1 MRTSNG
7 PIDRPAPW
15 LAVAFVLEAVAFYI
29 HVQLRVAPYYPQA
42 YDQLTYLSATFNF
55 LDDLSQRGLA
65 AFERVFVSP
74 LPTGIT
80 YPLQGAFAG
89 LAFGPSQAALL
100 TPNLIYF
107 LLAQWVMFLTVR
119 RPRGDTASA
128 WLAISIFA
136 GCICVFRT
144 AGGIADYRID
154 FAAMCLFGILVCA
167 LAWTEG
173 FKSRKYSVIAGFL
186 AAALIL
192 MRFITAA
199 YVGPIFLILCCYV
212 VFLPRRG
219 PPVWPRVKNISISG
233 AIVAAISI
241 PALVAASHQINA
253 YYVAGHIKGDE
264 PAIRAAEFG
273 VSSLS
278 GYLLFYP
285 KALMGYQIGTIGVI
299 VIAAVVITALIG
311 KWRSPFLKIDYP
323 FDAIVFSVSFIVPI
337 VVLTCDVSK
346 SPVVV
351 GIVLIPLLLLV
362 TTGWRSFA
370 VPNLAPRLLRSIT
383 YFIMASGAVAF
394 LVNASAPRF
403 NLSSADQAEIQRL
416 NKAIATSIEG
426 FDNPRVAF
434 DRTDPYLNDATA
446 TFYFRQIYGRAA
458 PAVSQSLGG
467 IFAVQRDDALA
478 AVQSSDIIVLSDK
491 SLKRGQFPFEKNISQ
506 YWDALDDYAIHN
518 LTLLCSGVIA
528 NIPYR
533 IFVRQPRAGQRCELA
548 NPADLTAAAPH

>member
-15 LAVAFVLEAVAFYI
+15 LAVAFVLEAVVFYI

-65 AFERVFVSP
+65 AFEQVFVSP

-80 YPLQGAFAG
+80 YPLQGAFAV
-89 LAFGPSQAALL
+89 LAFGPSRAALL

-107 LLAQWVMFLTVR
+107 LVAQWVMFLTVR
-119 RPRGDTASA
+119 KTRGDAASG

-136 GCICVFRT
+136 GCICVFKT

-167 LAWTEG
+167 LAWIEG
-173 FKSRKYSVIAGFL
+173 FKSRKCSVIAGFL

-199 YVGPIFLILCCYV
+199 YVGPIFLMLCCYV
-212 VFLPRRG
+212 IFLPRRG
-219 PPVWPRVKNISISG
+219 PPVWPQVKNISISG

-241 PALVAASHQINA
+241 PALVAASQQINA
-253 YYVAGHIKGDE
+253 YYVGGHFKGGE

-285 KALMGYQIGTIGVI
+285 KALMDYQIGTIGVV
-299 VIAAVVITALIG
+299 VIAVVVITAFIG
-311 KWRSPFLKIDYP
+311 KCRSPFLKIDYP
-323 FDAIVFSVSFIVPI
+323 FDAIVFFISFIVPMI
-337 VVLTCDVSK
+337 VLTCDVSK
-346 SPVVV
+346 SPVAA

-370 VPNLAPRLLRSIT
+370 IPNLAPRLLHRT
-383 YFIMASGAVAF
+383 AYFIMASGAVAF

-403 NLSSADQAEIQRL
+403 DLSPADQAEIERL
-416 NKAIATSIEG
+416 NKAIATSMEG
-426 FDNPRVAF
+426 FD
-434 DRTDPYLNDATA
+434 
-446 TFYFRQIYGRAA
+446 
-458 PAVSQSLGG
+458 S
-467 IFAVQRDDALA
+467 
-478 AVQSSDIIVLSDK
+478 
-491 SLKRGQFPFEKNISQ
+491 RGWYASVI
-506 YWDALDDYAIHN
+506 YAI
-518 LTLLCSGVIA
+518 SSSED
-528 NIPYR
+528 PQE
-533 IFVRQPRAGQRCELA
+533 RQLVAE
-548 NPADLTAAAPH
+548 

>member
-1 MRTSNG
+1 M
-7 PIDRPAPW
+7 
-15 LAVAFVLEAVAFYI
+15 LEAVVFYI

-65 AFERVFVSP
+65 AFEQVFVSP

-80 YPLQGAFAG
+80 YPLQGAFAV
-89 LAFGPSQAALL
+89 LAFGPSRAALL

-107 LLAQWVMFLTVR
+107 LVAQWVMFLTVR
-119 RPRGDTASA
+119 RSRGDTASA
-128 WLAISIFA
+128 WLAISVFA
-136 GCICVFRT
+136 GCICVFKT

-186 AAALIL
+186 AGALIL

-219 PPVWPRVKNISISG
+219 QPVWPQVRNISIFG

-241 PALVAASHQINA
+241 PALVAASQQINA

-273 VSSLS
+273 VSSLTGS
-278 GYLLFYP
+278 LLFYP
-285 KALMGYQIGTIGVI
+285 KALVDYQIGTTGVI
-299 VIAAVVITALIG
+299 VIAAVVITGLIG
-311 KWRSPFLKIDYP
+311 KWRSPFLKIDSP

-337 VVLTCDVSK
+337 VALTCDVAK
-346 SPVVV
+346 SPVAV

-362 TTGWRSFA
+362 AAGWRSFA
-370 VPNLAPRLLRSIT
+370 VPNLAPRLLRNIT

-394 LVNASAPRF
+394 LVNASASRF
-403 NLSSADQAEIQRL
+403 DLSLADQAEIERL
-416 NKAIATSIEG
+416 NKAIATSMEG

-434 DRTDPYLNDATA
+434 DRTNPYLNNATA
-446 TFYFRQIYGRAA
+446 IFYFRQLYGRAA
-458 PAVSQSLGG
+458 PVVSQSLGG
-467 IFAVQRDDALA
+467 IFAVQRDNALA

-491 SLKRGQFPFEKNISQ
+491 SLKRGQFPFDKNISQ

-528 NIPYR
+528 NVPYR
-533 IFVRQPRAGQRCELA
+533 IFVRQLRAGQRCESA
-548 NPADLTAAAPH
+548 NPADFSRGGTTLDQ

>member
-1 MRTSNG
+1 MDGILRQRDIDHLRTSNG
-7 PIDRPAPW
+7 QIDRPAPW

-42 YDQLTYLSATFNF
+42 YDQLSYLSATFNF

-89 LAFGPSQAALL
+89 LAFGPSRAALL

-144 AGGIADYRID
+144 AGGIAAYRID

-167 LAWTEG
+167 LAWSEG
-173 FKSRKYSVIAGFL
+173 SKSRKYSVIAGFL

-199 YVGPIFLILCCYV
+199 YVGPIFLILCCYI

-241 PALVAASHQINA
+241 PALVAASQQINA

-264 PAIRAAEFG
+264 PAIRAAEFV

-278 GYLLFYP
+278 GHLLFYSN
-285 KALMGYQIGTIGVI
+285 ALMRYQIGTIGVI

-311 KWRSPFLKIDYP
+311 KWRSPFLKIDCP

-346 SPVVV
+346 SPVVA

-383 YFIMASGAVAF
+383 YFVMASGAVAF

-403 NLSSADQAEIQRL
+403 DLSPADQDRKSTRL
-416 NKAIATSIEG
+416 NSSHQIIS
-426 FDNPRVAF
+426 
-434 DRTDPYLNDATA
+434 DA
-446 TFYFRQIYGRAA
+446 
-458 PAVSQSLGG
+458 
-467 IFAVQRDDALA
+467 
-478 AVQSSDIIVLSDK
+478 
-491 SLKRGQFPFEKNISQ
+491 
-506 YWDALDDYAIHN
+506 
-518 LTLLCSGVIA
+518 
-528 NIPYR
+528 
-533 IFVRQPRAGQRCELA
+533 
-548 NPADLTAAAPH
+548 

>member
-1 MRTSNG
+1 LRTSNG

-65 AFERVFVSP
+65 AFEQVFFSP

-80 YPLQGAFAG
+80 YPLQGAFAV
-89 LAFGPSQAALL
+89 LALGPSRAALL

-107 LLAQWVMFLTVR
+107 LVAQWVMFLTVR
-119 RPRGDTASA
+119 RSRGDTASA

-136 GCICVFRT
+136 GCICVFKT

-173 FKSRKYSVIAGFL
+173 FKSRKYSVIAGFP

-199 YVGPIFLILCCYV
+199 YVGPLFLILCCYV
-212 VFLPRRG
+212 IFLPRRG
-219 PPVWPRVKNISISG
+219 PRVWPQVKNISISG

-241 PALVAASHQINA
+241 PALVAASQQINA
-253 YYVAGHIKGDE
+253 YYVGGHFKGGE

-285 KALMGYQIGTIGVI
+285 KALMDYQIGTIGVI
-299 VIAAVVITALIG
+299 VIAALVITALIG
-311 KWRSPFLKIDYP
+311 KWRSHFLKIDYP
-323 FDAIVFSVSFIVPI
+323 FDAIVFLVSFIVPI
-337 VVLTCDVSK
+337 IVLTCDVAK
-346 SPVVV
+346 SPVAV

-370 VPNLAPRLLRSIT
+370 VPNLAPRLLHGII
-383 YFIMASGAVAF
+383 YFIMASGAVGF

-403 NLSSADQAEIQRL
+403 DLSPADQAEIERL
-416 NKAIATSIEG
+416 NKAIATSMEG

-434 DRTDPYLNDATA
+434 DRTDPYLNNATA
-446 TFYFRQIYGRAA
+446 TFYFRQVYGRAA
-458 PAVSQSLGG
+458 PAASQSLGG

-528 NIPYR
+528 NVPHR
-533 IFVRQPRAGQRCELA
+533 IFVRQPRAGQRCESA
-548 NPADLTAAAPH
+548 NPADLTAAVRR

>member
-1 MRTSNG
+1 
-7 PIDRPAPW
+7 
-15 LAVAFVLEAVAFYI
+15 VLEAVVFYI

-65 AFERVFVSP
+65 AFEQVFVSP

-80 YPLQGAFAG
+80 YPLQGAFAV
-89 LAFGPSQAALL
+89 LAFGPSRAALL

-107 LLAQWVMFLTVR
+107 LVAQWVMFLTVR
-119 RPRGDTASA
+119 RSRGDTASA
-128 WLAISIFA
+128 WLAISVFA
-136 GCICVFRT
+136 GCICVFKT

-186 AAALIL
+186 AGALIL

-219 PPVWPRVKNISISG
+219 QPVWPQVRNISIFG

-241 PALVAASHQINA
+241 PALVAASQQINA

-273 VSSLS
+273 VSSLTGS
-278 GYLLFYP
+278 LLFYP
-285 KALMGYQIGTIGVI
+285 KALVDYQIGTTGVI
-299 VIAAVVITALIG
+299 VIAAVVITGLIG
-311 KWRSPFLKIDYP
+311 KWRSPFLKIDSP

-337 VVLTCDVSK
+337 VALTCDVAK
-346 SPVVV
+346 SPVAV

-362 TTGWRSFA
+362 AAGWRSFA
-370 VPNLAPRLLRSIT
+370 VPNLAPRLLRNIT

-394 LVNASAPRF
+394 LVNASASRF
-403 NLSSADQAEIQRL
+403 DLSLADQAEIERL
-416 NKAIATSIEG
+416 NKAIATSMEG

-434 DRTDPYLNDATA
+434 DRTNPYLNNATA
-446 TFYFRQIYGRAA
+446 IFYFRQLYGRAA
-458 PAVSQSLGG
+458 PVVSQSLGG
-467 IFAVQRDDALA
+467 IFAVQRDNALA

-491 SLKRGQFPFEKNISQ
+491 SLKRGQFPFDKNISQ
-506 YWDALDDYAIHN
+506 YWDALDDYTIHN

-528 NIPYR
+528 NVPYR
-533 IFVRQPRAGQRCELA
+533 IFVRQLRAGQRCESA
-548 NPADLTAAAPH
+548 NPADFSRGGTTLDQ

>member
-1 MRTSNG
+1 
-7 PIDRPAPW
+7 
-15 LAVAFVLEAVAFYI
+15 
-29 HVQLRVAPYYPQA
+29 
-42 YDQLTYLSATFNF
+42 
-55 LDDLSQRGLA
+55 
-65 AFERVFVSP
+65 
-74 LPTGIT
+74 
-80 YPLQGAFAG
+80 
-89 LAFGPSQAALL
+89 
-100 TPNLIYF
+100 
-107 LLAQWVMFLTVR
+107 
-119 RPRGDTASA
+119 
-128 WLAISIFA
+128 
-136 GCICVFRT
+136 
-144 AGGIADYRID
+144 
-154 FAAMCLFGILVCA
+154 MCLFGILVCA

-212 VFLPRRG
+212 IFLPRRG
-219 PPVWPRVKNISISG
+219 PPVWPQLKNISICG

-241 PALVAASHQINA
+241 PALVAASQQINA
-253 YYVAGHIKGDE
+253 YYVGGHFKGGE

-273 VSSLS
+273 VSSPS

-285 KALMGYQIGTIGVI
+285 KALMDYQIGTIGVI
-299 VIAAVVITALIG
+299 VIAALVITALIG
-311 KWRSPFLKIDYP
+311 KWRSHFLKIDYP
-323 FDAIVFSVSFIVPI
+323 FDAIVFLVTFIVPI
-337 VVLTCDVSK
+337 IVLTCDVAK
-346 SPVVV
+346 SPVAV

-370 VPNLAPRLLRSIT
+370 VPNLAPRLLHGIT
-383 YFIMASGAVAF
+383 YFIMASGAVGF

-403 NLSSADQAEIQRL
+403 DLSPADQAEIERL
-416 NKAIATSIEG
+416 NKAIATSMEG

-434 DRTDPYLNDATA
+434 DRTDPYLNYATA
-446 TFYFRQIYGRAA
+446 TFYFRQVYGRAA
-458 PAVSQSLGG
+458 PAASQSLGG

-528 NIPYR
+528 NVPHR
-533 IFVRQPRAGQRCELA
+533 IFVRQPRAGQRCESA
-548 NPADLTAAAPH
+548 DPADLTAAVRR

>member
-1 MRTSNG
+1 
-7 PIDRPAPW
+7 
-15 LAVAFVLEAVAFYI
+15 VLEAVAFYI

-65 AFERVFVSP
+65 AFEQVFVSP

-80 YPLQGAFAG
+80 YPLQGAFAE
-89 LAFGPSQAALL
+89 LAFGPSRAALL

-136 GCICVFRT
+136 GCICVFKT
-144 AGGIADYRID
+144 AGGIADYRTD
-154 FAAMCLFGILVCA
+154 FAATCLFGILVCA

-212 VFLPRRG
+212 IFLPRRG
-219 PPVWPRVKNISISG
+219 PPVWPQVKNISISG

-241 PALVAASHQINA
+241 PALVAASQQINA

-285 KALMGYQIGTIGVI
+285 KALMDYQIGTIGVI

-337 VVLTCDVSK
+337 IVLTCDVSK
-346 SPVVV
+346 SPVAV
-351 GIVLIPLLLLV
+351 GIVLL
-362 TTGWRSFA
+362 
-370 VPNLAPRLLRSIT
+370 
-383 YFIMASGAVAF
+383 
-394 LVNASAPRF
+394 
-403 NLSSADQAEIQRL
+403 
-416 NKAIATSIEG
+416 TS
-426 FDNPRVAF
+426 
-434 DRTDPYLNDATA
+434 
-446 TFYFRQIYGRAA
+446 
-458 PAVSQSLGG
+458 
-467 IFAVQRDDALA
+467 
-478 AVQSSDIIVLSDK
+478 
-491 SLKRGQFPFEKNISQ
+491 
-506 YWDALDDYAIHN
+506 H
-518 LTLLCSGVIA
+518 
-528 NIPYR
+528 
-533 IFVRQPRAGQRCELA
+533 
-548 NPADLTAAAPH
+548 